1 MAPPSLVWMASASG
15 ERSQCS
21 QFTATLSSPES
32 DQACSIQRGFCA
44 WHRIWRRCV
53 QVPCMCMPVHML
65 VCSTKCMWE
74 AYVHGAWSIS
84 RVHMRVRERTRMCGG
99 AHACSEASMR
109 GCTHAWSEASMRR
122 PCSVMRS
129 ACHDLGPCGSHA
141 MLPTC
146 GTVRLPVISRTLARS
161 ASSPETSTSAQV
173 MPASVSASLARL
185 QYGHARVD
193 TIATGASASAVRL
206 ALVGVASVDCARV
219 ATPRA
224 CAGAAVR
231 VIASCRRRGGA

>member
-1 MAPPSLVWMASASG
+1 MRFSASSAVAVASAASRLQPGCRPTIQSTAAAPVNGAVTAAPPPTRASPPGEADMCAASA
-15 ERSQCS
+15 R
-21 QFTATLSSPES
+21 SSPPLAAES
-32 DQACSIQRGFCA
+32 ASAAASLAAAAAAACASSRSAGGSAGGDAALAVA
-44 WHRIWRRCV
+44 WKL
-53 QVPCMCMPVHML
+53 P
-65 VCSTKCMWE
+65 S
-74 AYVHGAWSIS
+74 A
-84 RVHMRVRERTRMCGG
+84 
-99 AHACSEASMR
+99 SEATRS
-109 GCTHAWSEASMRR
+109 SE
-122 PCSVMRS
+122 P
-129 ACHDLGPCGSHA
+129 P
-141 MLPTC
+141 MLLPPTKIC